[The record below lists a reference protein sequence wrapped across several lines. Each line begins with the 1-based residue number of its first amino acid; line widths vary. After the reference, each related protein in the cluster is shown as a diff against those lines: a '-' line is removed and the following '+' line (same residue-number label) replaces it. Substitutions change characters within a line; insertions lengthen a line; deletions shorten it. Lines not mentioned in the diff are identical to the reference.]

1 MEYDTSDGLLDG
13 VSVARKIGR
22 EAPSVFKTLVARGA
36 SKAVYIFVVPVAE
49 ELSLKAA
56 AAAVGEKSVAMA
68 AVKDITPLTGYVKG
82 GCSPVGMKKPYP
94 IVIDASAQPLPEI
107 VVSAGRIGAQIALSP
122 KDLASAVGA
131 RFAQIAQ
138 AQQD

>member
-1 MEYDTSDGLLDG
+1 
-13 VSVARKIGR
+13 
-22 EAPSVFKTLVARGA
+22 
-36 SKAVYIFVVPVAE
+36 
-49 ELSLKAA
+49 
-56 AAAVGEKSVAMA
+56 
-68 AVKDITPLTGYVKG
+68 
-82 GCSPVGMKKPYP
+82 
-94 IVIDASAQPLPEI
+94 